1 MTQIA
6 NAYAQGLYSL
16 AKDEALTEIFLEQL
30 QVLQAAFEREPMFC
44 RLLSTP
50 NLSKEERLSVL
61 DNSFRDK
68 VHPYVLNFLKIL
80 TERGYAAHFSDCC
93 KAFRNQYNEDH
104 GILPV
109 TAVTAVPLTPEQT
122 EKLIGKLAAI
132 TGKTVELTNR
142 LDPACLGGVRLDYD
156 GKRLDGTVKNRLE
169 GMAALLKN
177 TVI

>member
-6 NAYAQGLYSL
+6 NAYARGLYDL
-16 AKDEALTEIFLEQL
+16 AKDEALTETILEQMQTL
-30 QVLQAAFEREPMFC
+30 QVAFDGEPRFY

-50 NLSKEERLSVL
+50 NLTKEERLSVL
-61 DNSFRDK
+61 DSSFRDK

-80 TERGYAAHFSDCC
+80 TERGHAAHFSNCC
-93 KAFRNQYNEDH
+93 KAYRNYYNEDH

-109 TAVTAVPLTPEQT
+109 RAVTAVALTSTQA
-122 EKLIGKLAAI
+122 EKLTAKLNTI
-132 TGKTVELTNR
+132 TGKTVELTNKV
-142 LDPACLGGVRLDYD
+142 DPACLGGVRLDYD
-156 GKRLDGTVKNRLE
+156 GKQVDGTVKNRLE